1 MGSRPRCGGGAGEAL
16 QAEGAGEVVEY
27 IFFLSGKTL
36 STLYSTRPRSGCLTD
51 LQPLQQQQN
60 SVNKANNTVA
70 GKTNNSGKLGSPSS
84 NDNTASPMD
93 SASVTT
99 PAVLT
104 KEARGRVTRSSLGKA
119 PLSLK
124 SCEQVIWTLN
134 IESYLFFFLFGLLLY
149 NVMFFPAAKRV
160 QHTGRSPRERSRSN
174 KRLLAPNPAQNYQV
188 GKYFRTNL
196 RPQPTSSKTLKHR
209 DRHCFPHELCCRVK
223 EPGLCNPLQ
232 KLKQISLT
240 PKKTIRAKRNKATN
254 KRWDSDKWQDSEYSL
269 HVCQIVKPTPHLRL
283 AVGSGGVSEAP
294 SPASKAGKLAQAASS
309 SHKVTM
315 TQYQILRFICS
326 HGPQATILTV
336 LGKLFPDKYL
346 HSAYSRNNTQQSPT
360 LPHQVTEYFPIRRS
374 ERKPKGELLKEQMEG
389 IEARLLSTDDS
400 TLDIKI
406 SMIENKGRGIVSKR
420 AFSKGEFIVEYA
432 GELISDEESK
442 ARWAVVEPWKQV
454 LTFELQGVEIPA
466 GHQQGELHVLV
477 QAQGNRVLVCVQEW
491 AN

>member
-1 MGSRPRCGGGAGEAL
+1 MR
-16 QAEGAGEVVEY
+16 
-27 IFFLSGKTL
+27 F
-36 STLYSTRPRSGCLTD
+36 
-51 LQPLQQQQN
+51 
-60 SVNKANNTVA
+60 
-70 GKTNNSGKLGSPSS
+70 
-84 NDNTASPMD
+84 
-93 SASVTT
+93 
-99 PAVLT
+99 
-104 KEARGRVTRSSLGKA
+104 
-119 PLSLK
+119 
-124 SCEQVIWTLN
+124 
-134 IESYLFFFLFGLLLY
+134 
-149 NVMFFPAAKRV
+149 
-160 QHTGRSPRERSRSN
+160 
-174 KRLLAPNPAQNYQV
+174 
-188 GKYFRTNL
+188 
-196 RPQPTSSKTLKHR
+196 
-209 DRHCFPHELCCRVK
+209 
-223 EPGLCNPLQ
+223 
-232 KLKQISLT
+232 
-240 PKKTIRAKRNKATN
+240 
-254 KRWDSDKWQDSEYSL
+254 WQDSENIL

-315 TQYQILRFICS
+315 TQYQRLRFICS
-326 HGPQATILTV
+326 
-336 LGKLFPDKYL
+336 LGHNINCAWKFVSWQISA
-346 HSAYSRNNTQQSPT
+346 HSWNNTQQFPT

-442 ARWAVVEPWKQV
+442 ARWAVVEPCNQV

-491 AN
+491 VNQAAIANSTPFQILTWNPPGSYPDAQILLVSTLLGRVGGMEDFWITAWRNQTVLQRYVFRNKRNEILALNIPLEGGDVGEHTAPYIGGQARHWGGDGVALRLWGQE